1 MKIENCILEN
11 ESLLAGELARRVEYR
26 SQTRRASSPAKR
38 SCVAFSLC
46 VLLLLLACAGCR
58 EDTQKSADSNEAIDT
73 AVSSQYNDD
82 MFLYAIDRLNNLE
95 EYTSPDAL
103 RQIIERLDP
112 NRKPEKTDALADPAL
127 SIWPEP
133 ETLHQ
138 VVDRLNQWARAQQ
151 PPADWKLDPMLVG
164 LPKPL
169 GELPAVK
176 NLAAVEFSQFDGFEL
191 QEAVWL
197 RDIGRWARGNTLDDL
212 DRARSLFDWTV
223 RNIQLD
229 ADGSDRIPQFP
240 WETLLL
246 GHGTASERAWAFI
259 LLLRQ
264 IDIDAAMLAV
274 DGGREKDDA
283 KNAAQPWCVGVLI
296 EGNVYLFDPRLGL
309 PIPAADGL
317 SLDDAGQLAI
327 RPATLAQAAADEKI
341 LQRLD
346 ADERHKYRVK
356 ASDLNRVTVLLEA
369 SPTYLARRMKLLESR
384 LAGTRKMVLT
394 TSAEASAKR
403 WKAAKHVADARL
415 WTLPYET
422 LERRSHLDAA
432 AARTW
437 IPQVLPLFVTYDER
451 VSDRA
456 KTSRDPMEYEQAAG
470 GPSGT
475 RVVVHA
481 APLYRGRVL
490 YLKGKFSG
498 DDGATR
504 CFQIARPSNE
514 SLQKSSAD
522 AGEKQV
528 KLWAK
533 LDASYWSGSLA
544 YQQGNYPSAVDY
556 FMTRTLEA
564 FPNSPWTSGARY
576 NLARS
581 YEAQGEA
588 ERAILHYS
596 SNAASPDYHGELLRA
611 KWLKEAGERKAEKK

>member
-1 MKIENCILEN
+1 MKIENCKLKN
-11 ESLLAGELARRVEYR
+11 ESRLAGELVRRVECR
-26 SQTRRASSPAKR
+26 PKTRRASLPAKF
-38 SCVAFSLC
+38 CI
-46 VLLLLLACAGCR
+46 LLLLLACGGCR
-58 EDTQKSADSNEAIDT
+58 EDKQKSPDSNEAIDA

-103 RQIIERLDP
+103 RQILERLDP
-112 NRKPEKTDALADPAL
+112 NRKPEKADALADPVQ

-133 ETLHQ
+133 ETLRQ
-138 VVDRLNQWARAQQ
+138 VVDRLNQWARVQQ
-151 PPADWKLDPMLVG
+151 QPADWKLDPMIAG
-164 LPKPL
+164 LPKSL
-169 GELPAVK
+169 GELPQVK

-197 RDIGRWARGNTLDDL
+197 RDISHWARGDVLDDL

-223 RNIQLD
+223 RNIQLE
-229 ADGSDRIPQFP
+229 ADRPNRIPQFP

-246 GHGTASERAWAFI
+246 GRGTASERAWTFI

-264 IDIDAAMLAV
+264 IDIDAAMLVV
-274 DGGREKDDA
+274 DGGRGKDDA
-283 KNAAQPWCVGVLI
+283 KNSPRPWCVGVLI

-309 PIPAADGL
+309 PIPAADGV
-317 SLDDAGQLAI
+317 SLDGVGQLSI
-327 RPATLAQAAADEKI
+327 RPATLAQAATDEKI

-346 ADERHKYRVK
+346 ADDQHKYGVK
-356 ASDLNRVTVLLEA
+356 ASDLKRVTVLLEA
-369 SPTYLARRMKLLESR
+369 SPMYLARRMKLLESR
-384 LAGTRKMVLT
+384 LAGPRKMVLS
-394 TSAEASAKR
+394 TSAEANAKR
-403 WKAAKHVADARL
+403 WKSVKHVADARL

-422 LERRSHLDAA
+422 LDRRSHLDAA
-432 AARTW
+432 AARSW
-437 IPQVLPLFVTYDER
+437 IPQVLPLFVVYDER
-451 VSDRA
+451 VSDRT

-470 GPSGT
+470 GSSGP
-475 RVVVHA
+475 RIVAHA

-490 YLKGKFSG
+490 YLKGKFTG

-514 SLQKSSAD
+514 SLLKSSAD
-522 AGEKQV
+522 EGEKQV

-533 LDASYWSGSLA
+533 LDASYWSGTLT
-544 YQQGNYPSAVDY
+544 YQQGNYSSAVDY

-564 FPNSPWTSGARY
+564 FPNSPWTNGARY

-581 YEAQGEA
+581 YEAQGESQ
-588 ERAILHYS
+588 RAILHYS

-611 KWLKEAGERKAEKK
+611 KWLKEAGERKAERE